1 MKIDQEPS
9 LPKAGTSFRS
19 AILNAVAGRIGR
31 GASLGLL
38 VVVGGLVAA
47 GSPWGIDLIE
57 RTFAKAGPTSYQAK
71 FGDVVFKES
80 EGEDYVLL
88 LSDYECSHCRTYFT
102 GPFQE
107 VVEKVDATIVFRNIG
122 MQTKPEI
129 VTSMLTGCA
138 PSEMGQ
144 VMISRFFEKDPTRP
158 LTDNL
163 AEKVEAVIADV
174 VSSADPETHEAVS
187 SCIGAEPSVRALTNG
202 QVETRKDFLILG
214 TPTLVVN
221 GKSHAGGLTHEEL
234 AKLLAE

>member
-1 MKIDQEPS
+1 MRSDQEPS
-9 LPKAGTSFRS
+9 LPKVGASFRS
-19 AILNAVAGRIGR
+19 AIMNAVVGRMGR

-47 GSPWGIDLIE
+47 GSPWGMRQLE
-57 RTFAKAGPTSYQAK
+57 RTFSKAGPATYQAK
-71 FGDVVFKES
+71 FGDVVFRES

-122 MQTKPEI
+122 MKTKPEI

-138 PSEMGQ
+138 PSEMGR

-163 AEKVEAVIADV
+163 AERVEAVISDV
-174 VSSADPETHEAVS
+174 IASADPETHEDVS

-202 QVETRKDFLILG
+202 HVETRKDFTIMG

-221 GKSHAGGLTHEEL
+221 GRSHTGGLTHEKL